1 MRVWSAN
8 GSKRNICAVH
18 SVEKL
23 LELATLAQN
32 PLFVIANTSWK

>member
-23 LELATLAQN
+23 LELATSLKIRF
-32 PLFVIANTSWK
+32 L